1 MQTLQAF
8 KYLLNIDW
16 KENFPE
22 YVMKTD
28 DDVYLNLPFLS
39 SILFNDT
46 KPKEDKETKPLLQGF
61 LFITAP
67 MLVEVNSQISVC
79 RLLMNQNKLANWTAA
94 VCLEYVQCYSHHHH
108 FLNHLHL
115 YIMYMVQGAI
125 QM

>member
-1 MQTLQAF
+1 MTFFQFVTLMQTLQAF

-16 KENFPE
+16 KDNFPE

-67 MLVEVNSQISVC
+67 MLVEVNSKLFVC
-79 RLLMNQNKLANWTAA
+79 RLIMNQNK
-94 VCLEYVQCYSHHHH
+94 
-108 FLNHLHL
+108 
-115 YIMYMVQGAI
+115 
-125 QM
+125 

>member
-1 MQTLQAF
+1 MTFFQFVTLMQTLQAF

-79 RLLMNQNKLANWTAA
+79 RLLMNQNKLAN
-94 VCLEYVQCYSHHHH
+94 
-108 FLNHLHL
+108 
-115 YIMYMVQGAI
+115 
-125 QM
+125 